1 MKLSEYALKNW
12 NGRNIITTI
21 SFKEIKILLLDVNQ
35 NMITWELLKNLLAID
50 SNGNIVWIAD
60 LPDSEMFGYYLEIKL
75 NENQLLAWI
84 GGTLCTIDP
93 NTGELLKQQ
102 FVK

>member
-12 NGRNIITTI
+12 NGRDVITTI
-21 SFKEIKILLLDVNQ
+21 SFNDISILLLGVNQ
-35 NMITWELLKNLLAID
+35 NTVTWELLKNLVAID
-50 SNGNIVWIAD
+50 SNRNIVWIAD
-60 LPDSEMFGYYLEIKL
+60 LPDSEIFGYYLEIKL
-75 NENQLLAWI
+75 NEDQLLAWI
-84 GGTLCTIDP
+84 GSTLCTIDP